1 MVKILYAADNR
12 TTSFY
17 TLKRFLD
24 TYNRYYDIKIAA
36 YTKSIGNLNA
46 NWNLDALLDFTGK
59 SKGITFKNTN
69 FPLYVREI
77 KRFSPNLIISDVEVY
92 TSYAGLELGIPVWQ
106 VSPLL
111 LYYGLPDKGSL
122 YKYYS
127 GVFSKD
133 PDRNKYINYIIGN
146 SDKRFILSHIGDL
159 SSRPDTDPTYEWV
172 RPNYHTISAEGN
184 VIDITSSGIHFADAY
199 FSGKQTIPQVDY
211 TDPESIVTAEH
222 NYKYGLS
229 VPPLSSAYAHIP
241 EITINSDVKFLSQHL
256 RTLDI

>member
-1 MVKILYAADNR
+1 MLKILYAADNR
-12 TTSFY
+12 STSFY

-24 TYNRYYDIKIAA
+24 TYRQYYDIKVAA
-36 YTKSIGNLNA
+36 YSKSIGNLNA

-69 FPLYVREI
+69 FPLYVREV
-77 KRFSPNLIISDVEVY
+77 KRFSPNLIVSDVEVY
-92 TSYAGLELGIPVWQ
+92 TSYVGLELGIPVWQ

-127 GVFSKD
+127 GILSKD
-133 PDRNKYINYIIGN
+133 VDRNKYINYLMSN
-146 SDKRFILSHIGDL
+146 SDKRFILSHVGDL
-159 SSRPDTDPTYEWV
+159 PNRPTIDPAYEWL
-172 RPNYHTISAEGN
+172 RPNYHTISAERN
-184 VIDITSSGIHFADAY
+184 VIDSISSGMHFADAY
-199 FSGKQTIPQVDY
+199 FSGKQTIPHIDY
-211 TDPESIVTAEH
+211 NDAESIVTAEH

-229 VPPLSSAYAHIP
+229 IPPASSAYVHFP

-256 RTLDI
+256 RALDI